1 MVDGFLVLSSEHPA
15 LMLQTLGTG
24 DTRRTWSG
32 VRFFRIQH
40 KAFIIKFRSLKDN
53 RV

>member
-1 MVDGFLVLSSEHPA
+1 MDGFLVIRSEHPA
-15 LMLQTLGTG
+15 LILQTLGTA

-40 KAFIIKFRSLKDN
+40 EAFIIKFRSLRDN